1 MLMTDD
7 EIRVYVEGRIKALT
21 DGMVDIARLP
31 QAEPEAGTT
40 LPVWHCLPFVK
51 DERLVGAPVARLGPG
66 EDGALTIAEIDEAT
80 KY

>member
-1 MLMTDD
+1 MTDE

-31 QAEPEAGTT
+31 QAEPDAGTT
-40 LPVWHCLPFVK
+40 LPFVK